1 MTKSE
6 QIKLLEAELKVQKFE
21 LEKANAKIKEYQ
33 SKTELFAVVRHT
45 KSGCD
50 TEGRFFDHLTIH
62 IAPAPYG
69 SANYDHLAFCKAL
82 DQFLVKWNEV
92 AIASCTKNEYKKEQ
106 GK

>member
-6 QIKLLEAELKVQKFE
+6 QIKLLEAELKVKDFE
-21 LEKANAKIKEYQ
+21 LEKANAEIKEYR
-33 SKTELFAVVRHT
+33 SKTELFAVVNHT
-45 KSGCD
+45 GSECD
-50 TEGRFFDHLTIH
+50 GRGRLLEHLTIH

-82 DQFLVKWNEV
+82 DQFLGKWNEV